1 MPDFSRSRQPG
12 EFAAADLGVRAAKA
26 ICDRFGAQVTD
37 YSAHGRRSS
46 ITLRMPSRREL
57 FHRSIQRSEAV
68 LSEAE
73 MVRRRTADVLMKN
86 EANRRVN
93 SMLRRSVSDVIQT
106 ARQTR
111 LESRSIVAGS
121 SQRPTGH

>member
-1 MPDFSRSRQPG
+1 
-12 EFAAADLGVRAAKA
+12 
-26 ICDRFGAQVTD
+26 
-37 YSAHGRRSS
+37 
-46 ITLRMPSRREL
+46 MPSRREL

-93 SMLRRSVSDVIQT
+93 SMLRRSVSDLIRT

>member
-1 MPDFSRSRQPG
+1 MQHYSRSRRAG
-12 EFAAADLGVRAAKA
+12 EFAPADLGVRAAKA

-37 YSAHGRRSS
+37 YAADGRRSS

-111 LESRSIVAGS
+111 LESRSIVGGS